1 MKVRNVLGIGLLVAF
16 LSPLASAEVDQH
28 KSVPQSHAHT
38 GAADT
43 HKKVKP
49 KHHGKTRAEVR
60 QELIEAQRN
69 GLVPT
74 NDANYPPNERTIE
87 RNKARYSAF
96 EAHNAGK

>member
-1 MKVRNVLGIGLLVAF
+1 MKVRNVLGIGLLAAF

-28 KSVPQSHAHT
+28 KSAPHSHVHT
-38 GAADT
+38 GATDT

-74 NDANYPPNERTIE
+74 NDVNYPPNERTIE
-87 RNKARYSAF
+87 RNKARYAAY
-96 EAHNAGK
+96 ERHNAGK